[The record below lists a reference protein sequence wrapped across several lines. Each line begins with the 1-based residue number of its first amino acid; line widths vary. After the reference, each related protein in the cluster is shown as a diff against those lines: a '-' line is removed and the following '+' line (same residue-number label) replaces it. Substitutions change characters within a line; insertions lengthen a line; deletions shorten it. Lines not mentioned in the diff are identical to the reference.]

1 MCPLQRPRPS
11 PPADAGIRL
20 LCPVPVTSGRT
31 GAAAATTGGGKFKNF
46 KKCHFFFF
54 LHFTYFT
61 YILSRVLCP
70 APCLHFVCSFCLET
84 EKRPWHPKSVPLGQ
98 KRFRSARKQR

>member
-11 PPADAGIRL
+11 PSADAGIRL

-31 GAAAATTGGGKFKNF
+31 GAAAAAGGGKFKNF

-54 LHFTYFT
+54 LHFTYA
-61 YILSRVLCP
+61 LSCALP
-70 APCLHFVCSFCLET
+70 AFCLFF
-84 EKRPWHPKSVPLGQ
+84 L
-98 KRFRSARKQR
+98 

>member
-31 GAAAATTGGGKFKNF
+31 GAAAAGGGKFKNF

-54 LHFTYFT
+54 YIFTYA
-61 YILSRVLCP
+61 LPCALP
-70 APCLHFVCSFCLET
+70 AFCLFF
-84 EKRPWHPKSVPLGQ
+84 L
-98 KRFRSARKQR
+98 